1 MSYHPFFTNLVS
13 ALGTEK
19 QAPRLQQQVGTWGEV
34 SWGKKRNV
42 TDTQRSILFYGGP
55 KANMSFTSG

>member
-1 MSYHPFFTNLVS
+1 MSYHPFSTNLVS

-19 QAPRLQQQVGTWGEV
+19 QTLRLQQEVGTLGEV

-42 TDTQRSILFYGGP
+42 TNTQRSILFYGAP
-55 KANMSFTSG
+55 MADMSFTSG